1 MKIYSRSLLL
11 LGLLLALLLSI
22 APSSSAQ
29 VTPGPNS
36 QTVTTSGTP
45 MIFDNGLVTGPTA
58 MYATFEEVIAGTPA
72 TVSIPIQGCMRGG
85 TCETLDTYTTVANSN
100 RAPTLTKAYDYFAVT
115 PSWTGGTNV
124 SVTVNYTR
132 SRCP

>member
-1 MKIYSRSLLL
+1 MKTSSRSLLL
-11 LGLLLALLLSI
+11 GLLVSLLLSF

-29 VTPGPNS
+29 ATPGPNS
-36 QTVTTSGTP
+36 QTVTTSGMP
-45 MIFDNGLVTGPTA
+45 MIFDNGLVTGPA
-58 MYATFEEVIAGTPA
+58 AVHVTFEELIAGSPA
-72 TVSIPIQGCMRGG
+72 TVSIVTQGCMRGG
-85 TCETLDTYTTVANSN
+85 TCDSLDTYTTVANSN
-100 RAPTLTKAYDYFAVT
+100 RAPTITKAYDYFAVT